1 MTAQL
6 HLHYAEAEGH
16 MKVSGR
22 EHEEQELRNKLS
34 ANQYSFPFLG
44 ERRKIFYSTSEDL
57 KSVNT
62 RENLTN
68 MCL

>member
-34 ANQYSFPFLG
+34 ANQYSFPFFRG
-44 ERRKIFYSTSEDL
+44 EKKDL
-57 KSVNT
+57 
-62 RENLTN
+62 LFHI
-68 MCL
+68 